1 MAIFNSV
8 LELIGNTPI
17 LKLCRY
23 SKENSAMASIF
34 AKLEYFNPAGSAK
47 DRVARQMIEDAEK
60 SGALKKG
67 ATIIESTSGNTGIG
81 LCAAAIPMG
90 YKVIITMPETM
101 SEERRKLMKIYGAEL
116 VLTDGK
122 KGMQGAVDKA
132 IELNAQIE
140 GSFLASQFTNPS
152 NYIAHQNTTGPE
164 IYKDLDGKV
173 DIFVAGVGTGG
184 TVTGVGKYLKSK
196 NPDVK
201 IIAVEPE
208 SSAVLSGKEKGA
220 HGIQG
225 IGAGFIPEILDLNV
239 IDEIIAVSDEDA
251 FKQAKNLAKTEGVLC
266 GISSGAALFGALEV
280 AKKEENSGKN
290 VVVLL
295 TDTGER
301 YLSTQLFD

>member
-1 MAIFNSV
+1 M
-8 LELIGNTPI
+8 E
-17 LKLCRY
+17 
-23 SKENSAMASIF
+23 
-34 AKLEYFNPAGSAK
+34 
-47 DRVARQMIEDAEK
+47 
-60 SGALKKG
+60 
-67 ATIIESTSGNTGIG
+67 
-81 LCAAAIPMG
+81 
-90 YKVIITMPETM
+90 
-101 SEERRKLMKIYGAEL
+101 
-116 VLTDGK
+116 
-122 KGMQGAVDKA
+122 
-132 IELNAQIE
+132 
-140 GSFLASQFTNPS
+140 
-152 NYIAHQNTTGPE
+152 
-164 IYKDLDGKV
+164 
-173 DIFVAGVGTGG
+173 
-184 TVTGVGKYLKSK
+184 YLKSK

-251 FKQAKNLAKTEGVLC
+251 FKQAKNLAKTEGILC

-280 AKKEENSGKN
+280 AKREENRDKN